1 MQIRQITKQSI
12 DQAIALYTEAFPKIE
27 RRPVAQ
33 WLDLWQTRN
42 HFCII
47 EILSDDVF
55 AGFISYWDFEDFIY
69 IEQPLSRYAGTALAE
84 RLLIR
89 SNNLA
94 KANLSYWKWKCPPTT
109 SASAE

>member
-42 HFCII
+42 HFCI
-47 EILSDDVF
+47 V
-55 AGFISYWDFEDFIY
+55 
-69 IEQPLSRYAGTALAE
+69 R
-84 RLLIR
+84 
-89 SNNLA
+89 
-94 KANLSYWKWKCPPTT
+94 
-109 SASAE
+109 